1 MVRVLSTIN
10 EFVLKNV
17 FLYIIF
23 FSVTLSSCGFYKFNG
38 IDIPSDVK
46 TYYVDNFQLT
56 AQNAPGDLN
65 QRFAE
70 ALRAKVRNE
79 SRLLY
84 REENA
89 DIEFSGTITD
99 FTLIPEA
106 PQAGNTVALNRFEI
120 RVSVTYTNN
129 VDEAKSWKQTFSF
142 FKTFASDQDFLSL
155 QESLINDIF
164 KQIMEDIFNKAF
176 AGW

>member
-1 MVRVLSTIN
+1 MVNGIILRSVVFYFMFLS
-10 EFVLKNV
+10 
-17 FLYIIF
+17 II
-23 FSVTLSSCGFYKFNG
+23 LSSCYSFKG
-38 IDIPSDVK
+38 IAIPPDVNS
-46 TYYVDNFQLT
+46 YYVDNFQLS
-56 AQNAPGDLN
+56 AQSAPGDLN
-65 QRFAE
+65 QRFSE

-79 SRLLY
+79 SRLIY
-84 REENA
+84 KEQDP

-120 RVSVTYTNN
+120 RVTVNYTNN
-129 VDEAKSWKQTFSF
+129 IDDTKSWKQTFSF
-142 FKTFASDQDFLSL
+142 FKTYASDQDFLSI

>member
-10 EFVLKNV
+10 EFVLKKV
-17 FLYIIF
+17 FFYVMIIC
-23 FSVTLSSCGFYKFNG
+23 FSLSGCYSFKG
-38 IDIPSDVK
+38 IAIPPDVN

-56 AQNAPGDLN
+56 ASSAPGDLN

-129 VDEAKSWKQTFSF
+129 VDETKSWKQTFSF

>member
-1 MVRVLSTIN
+1 MKNHYFLILLLSIS
-10 EFVLKNV
+10 
-17 FLYIIF
+17 
-23 FSVTLSSCGFYKFNG
+23 FSGCYSFKG
-38 IDIPSDVK
+38 IAIPPDVN
-46 TYYVDNFQLT
+46 TYFVDNFQLT

-65 QRFAE
+65 QRFSE

-79 SRLLY
+79 SRLVY
-84 REENA
+84 REQDS

-120 RVSVTYTNN
+120 RVVVNYKNN
-129 VDEAKSWKQTFSF
+129 VDDKKSWKQTFSF

-164 KQIMEDIFNKAF
+164 KQLMEDIFNKAF